1 MRTKACLVSSDRR
14 RTSRVRG
21 GVCDSYASTE
31 KTHVVEALLV
41 VFLLVAQSASPAQ
54 SADVFRLAG
63 VSVVGSKR
71 YDASEIAR
79 ATGLKVAESLTVDSL
94 KEAASKLGSMG
105 VFAQVNYRY
114 ATRGNAMTVVFTVED
129 AGRFLPCTFENLV
142 WFSPQ
147 ELREGLR
154 SRVSLFDGYAPPG
167 GTMLDLITAALA
179 AMLETRGIRA
189 QVQVSA
195 QGPIG
200 GPVQSMQFRAV
211 GVPMPVR
218 RVEFTGVEKVDPA
231 MLQEAAR
238 PLLDKDY
245 DASFIRDFS
254 RGGVAAVY
262 RQRGY
267 LRAEFG
273 DPAPHLL
280 TGDSTPNSVAVT
292 IPVSEG
298 EQYRLKEIAWS
309 GDSAIPYRDLE
320 KSLHV
325 PIGSPLNAV
334 QLEQDV
340 LSLLLLFHPKGYL
353 TADARPR
360 EILDDTSHSAVYQI
374 QIRQGDLYRLG
385 KLEIAGLDDARAR
398 SLERLSRLRPGD
410 PYDATYWNKFMQEV
424 ARQLPPTTSGW
435 KFHHEQTIHA
445 DTKTVDVRLTFAPV
459 AISR

>member
-1 MRTKACLVSSDRR
+1 VL
-14 RTSRVRG
+14 
-21 GVCDSYASTE
+21 
-31 KTHVVEALLV
+31 EAFWV

-54 SADVFRLAG
+54 SAGAFRLAG
-63 VSVVGSKR
+63 VSVIGSKR

-79 ATGLKVAESLTVDSL
+79 ATGLKVAENLTADSL
-94 KEAASKLGSMG
+94 KGAASRLASMG

-114 ATRGNAMTVVFTVED
+114 ATRGNTMTVVFTVED
-129 AGRFLPCTFENLV
+129 AARFLPCTFENFV

-154 SRVSLFDGYAPPG
+154 SRVPLFDGHAPPG
-167 GTMLDLITAALA
+167 GTMLDLISAALA

-189 QVQVSA
+189 QVQASA
-195 QGPIG
+195 QGAIG
-200 GPVQSMQFRAV
+200 GPVQSMQFQAV
-211 GVPMPVR
+211 GVPTPVR
-218 RVEFTGVEKVDPA
+218 RIEFTGVEKVDPA
-231 MLQEAAR
+231 LLQEAAR

-245 DASFIRDFS
+245 DASFIRSFA

-273 DPAPHLL
+273 DPVPRLL

-292 IPVSEG
+292 IPLSEG

-309 GDSAIPYRDLE
+309 GDSAIPYSDLE

-325 PIGSPLNAV
+325 AIGSPLNAV

-353 TADARPR
+353 MADARPKA
-360 EILDDTSHSAVYQI
+360 ILDDTSHAAVYQI

-385 KLEIAGLDDARAR
+385 KLEIAGLDDARAN
-398 SLERLSRLRPGD
+398 SLEKVFRLRPGD
-410 PYDATYWNKFMQEV
+410 PYDATYWNKFVQEV
-424 ARQLPPTTSGW
+424 ARQLPPTTPGW
-435 KFHHEQTIHA
+435 KLHPEQTIHA
-445 DTKTVDVRLTFAPV
+445 DTKTVDVRLTVAPV